1 MARSLRIEY
10 ENALYHV
17 TAHSIDEGVLF
28 RDAADRT
35 AFLNLLARVC
45 EHYEISC
52 LAWCL
57 MTNHYHLVLQTENPN
72 LGRAMQ
78 YLNSHFAQASN
89 RRHGRRGP
97 VFLRRYHPS
106 IVESESY
113 LMQAI
118 RYVLLNPVKAG
129 IVRSPGEWRWSSFR
143 FMFDAKPALGA
154 FRCREMLT
162 SFSDDPDVARER
174 FRAWVLAENDDA
186 VTLSSGARAS
196 PTPDER
202 ISHRSG

>member
-1 MARSLRIEY
+1 MARPLRIEY

-28 RDAADRT
+28 RDAPDRT
-35 AFLNLLARVC
+35 AFLHLLARVC
-45 EHYEISC
+45 DHYEISC

-106 IVESESY
+106 VVETESY

-143 FMFDAKPALGA
+143 FMFDTKPALGVFA
-154 FRCREMLT
+154 CRKMLAM
-162 SFSDDPDVARER
+162 FGDDPDLAREH
-174 FRAWVLAENDDA
+174 FRSWVLVEEEEEEP
-186 VTLSSGARAS
+186 VSSGARAS
-196 PTPDER
+196 PAPDD
-202 ISHRSG
+202 ITG

>member
-57 MTNHYHLVLQTENPN
+57 MTNHYHLVLQTENLTWAARCN
-72 LGRAMQ
+72 TSTAT
-78 YLNSHFAQASN
+78 SHK
-89 RRHGRRGP
+89 RRNVVTAVVGLSFCGATTRRSSSRKAISC
-97 VFLRRYHPS
+97 RRS
-106 IVESESY
+106 
-113 LMQAI
+113 AT
-118 RYVLLNPVKAG
+118 
-129 IVRSPGEWRWSSFR
+129 
-143 FMFDAKPALGA
+143 
-154 FRCREMLT
+154 CC
-162 SFSDDPDVARER
+162 
-174 FRAWVLAENDDA
+174 
-186 VTLSSGARAS
+186 
-196 PTPDER
+196 
-202 ISHRSG
+202 